1 MSANNMM
8 RIIGEELNN
17 GFFKAVSD
25 KFDID
30 CEKLSEFFTEY
41 FVIDEGLPTSSNQKP
56 RSRSTSKTP
65 KKTEEKSK
73 PKRKPSGKNELPRNE
88 QSEIKFSDIANF
100 TVANLITYNRERG
113 LITSGN
119 KAALKEP
126 LEKYE
131 IEHGNGPEE
140 EQIDEGQVA
149 EKKQKGKG
157 KKKDVKVKI
166 SVDPEVLHVK
176 LDEYG
181 RAIAYDDLV
190 CEKDEYG
197 EYIVCGTVY
206 EDGKVGKLTAEHI
219 EKCKLNNIKYNIDN
233 FAA

>member
-1 MSANNMM
+1 MM

-17 GFFKAVSD
+17 GFFEAVSD
-25 KFDID
+25 KFGVD

-41 FVIDEGLPTSSNQKP
+41 FVINDEIPVQLPTSSNQKP
-56 RSRSTSKTP
+56 RSRSKTP
-65 KKTEEKSK
+65 KKTEDLKVEKSK

-131 IEHGNGPEE
+131 IEHGNGPV
-140 EQIDEGQVA
+140 DEGKVA
-149 EKKQKGKG
+149 EKKQKGK
-157 KKKDVKVKI
+157 KKEAKVKI
-166 SVDPEVLHVK
+166 SVEPEVHDVK
-176 LDEYG
+176 FDEYG

-197 EYIVCGTVY
+197 EYIVCGTIY
-206 EDGKVGKLTAEHI
+206 EDGKVGKLTAEDI